1 MTTVFAEPTRR
12 VGGWWIGAFSTAW
25 LGVWMAQLT
34 PVQYLLPVQVEGF
47 FDAGS
52 WQEATLSFGVISGIA
67 ALVSALAYPLAGA
80 LSDRTTGRFGRRRPW
95 IVIGALLFAGSLFVL
110 SFQDAVAGV
119 TLWWALASAG
129 FCSLTAALTALISDQ
144 VPVGQRGL
152 VSGLMSAPQAIG
164 IILGVVLVT
173 ELFVGAIAG
182 YAALAALLLVLVAP
196 FLLLVPDAPL
206 AREARPP
213 FTLKALVQGFWV
225 GGAPDFAWTLL
236 SRVLVNIANALGTS
250 LLLYFL
256 LFGLLRESAEEDLL
270 LLTIVYAAAS
280 VVASIVCGRL
290 SDVFGVR
297 KPFVLGSAA
306 LQALGGVLLAALP
319 SFEMALVCGALI
331 GIGYGCFLAVDQA
344 LATQVL
350 PDAASRGKDLGIM
363 NIASAVP
370 QGIAPM
376 LGALVVAAFGGFS
389 ALFIASAGV
398 AVLGALA
405 VLPIK
410 GVR

>member
-1 MTTVFAEPTRR
+1 VTTVFAEPTRR

-110 SFQDAVAGV
+110 SFQDTVAGV